1 MTFARKPYV
10 KPERAPVVRSSIP
23 LSSPVRMASAA
34 SIARAPA
41 APLPPATK
49 LRSTSTTTAESAH
62 MDRVAELGCLLCGQ
76 PAEIHHLREGQGMA
90 QRASN
95 WLTVPLCA
103 EHHRGASG
111 LHGLGER
118 GFARRY
124 RLEELDLLAQTI
136 ERLAR

>member
-1 MTFARKPYV
+1 MTFTRKPYV
-10 KPERAPVVRSSIP
+10 KPERVAPVVSSMRP
-23 LSSPVRMASAA
+23 SSPVRMASVA

-41 APLPPATK
+41 APPPKAQKTH
-49 LRSTSTTTAESAH
+49 STSTTVAEQAH
-62 MDRVAELGCLLCGQ
+62 MGRVAGLGCLLCGA
-76 PAEIHHLREGQGMA
+76 PAEVHHLREGQGMA

-95 WLTVPLCA
+95 WLTVPLCP
-103 EHHRGASG
+103 EHHRGATG